1 MAIVRVTK
9 EHEEQ
14 ALAALRAEGYLGEYA
29 GLSLYDVMSSP
40 LPGRLIHLRAVAI
53 AKGACP
59 APVPTYHR
67 PQVIA
72 PEAPFPPPSRPHR
85 PARPYHPPKHQAVL
99 FDARSAAAGD
109 LEDRDK

>member
-29 GLSLYDVMSSP
+29 GLGLYEIMSSP

-53 AKGACP
+53 AKGAHP
-59 APVPTYHR
+59 APAPTHHR

-72 PEAPFPPPSRPHR
+72 PEAPAHTHWQPPPPQKAR
-85 PARPYHPPKHQAVL
+85 PARQQAQL
-99 FDARSAAAGD
+99 FDARRAASG
-109 LEDRDK
+109 DRDD